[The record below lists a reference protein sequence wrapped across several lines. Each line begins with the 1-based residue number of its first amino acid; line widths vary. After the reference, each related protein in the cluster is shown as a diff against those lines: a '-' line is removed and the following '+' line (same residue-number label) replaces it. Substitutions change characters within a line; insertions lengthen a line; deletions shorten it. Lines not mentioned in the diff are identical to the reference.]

1 MPAKDILVCSIEGVK
16 MPKCNPA
23 FVECRPLGDHW
34 VIFCALL
41 CSLPQ
46 SSTSSGPSKAR
57 AYHYLKSCLT
67 LQVQMPRIESDESDY
82 SGEGSGV
89 SEDVPEERLKVVIR
103 ARGNPRGRPKGSA
116 SGTGRP
122 RGRPKGSTNR
132 IKLTV
137 KRPPTPSDDGVD
149 FEEDP
154 DIPADSPAIIEP
166 RACLR

>member
-1 MPAKDILVCSIEGVK
+1 MPAKDILVCSIEEVK

-23 FVECRPLGDHW
+23 FVECRAIGVRLRPL
-34 VIFCALL
+34 
-41 CSLPQ
+41 SLPQ
-46 SSTSSGPSKAR
+46 SSTPSGPSKAR
-57 AYHYLKSCLT
+57 AYHYFKSCLT

-103 ARGNPRGRPKGSA
+103 ARGNPRGRPKGSG